1 MQSALRVN
9 PSAYSQLVETV
20 ERFSPTAIIFDCD
33 GTLADS
39 MPIHYVA
46 WSETLTPLGVR
57 FEEERFY
64 ALAGVPTD
72 RILDL
77 LGQEQGIAID
87 SERVAI
93 EKEEKFLLH
102 LPNLQPI
109 AEVVKLALD
118 SQGKRPIAVA
128 SGGFREIVHLQL
140 KHLGINDIFPVVVT
154 AEDTT
159 RHKPEPDVFLKAAD
173 LLGVSPEGCC
183 VLEDSDLGIEAAR
196 RAGMSWVDVR
206 PWHPPR

>member
-1 MQSALRVN
+1 MQVDPTSYQRLLQAVGGL
-9 PSAYSQLVETV
+9 
-20 ERFSPTAIIFDCD
+20 SPHAIIFDCD

-39 MPIHYVA
+39 MPIHFVA
-46 WSETLTPLGVR
+46 WSQTLQPLGVQ
-57 FEEERFY
+57 FDEERFY
-64 ALAGVPTD
+64 ALAGVPSD
-72 RILDL
+72 RILAL
-77 LGQEQGIAID
+77 LGQEQGIELD
-87 SERVAI
+87 VERLAI

-109 AEVVKLALD
+109 PEVVQLALD
-118 SQGKRPIAVA
+118 SREKMPIAVA

-140 KHLGINDIFPVVVT
+140 KHLGINEIFPVVVT

-196 RAGMSWVDVR
+196 RAGMTWIDVR
-206 PWHPPR
+206 PWHPPRS